1 MSDDESIDIYDTTGA
16 ITVINPDTI
25 EKHKY
30 NQTELEHEITD
41 MVNQVIKQ
49 DLRLNDTPEVREAL
63 RDYVR
68 IEIILALK
76 IEQAVKHPDSI
87 TTADER
93 MIRSAAKL
101 KMDGRDEIWG
111 QVKSK
116 PGQEREIGLVR
127 ERIGKTIIKAGK
139 EVDPLDQ

>member
-1 MSDDESIDIYDTTGA
+1 MSDDESIDISDKTEA
-16 ITVINPDTI
+16 IIVINPDTI

-139 EVDPLDQ
+139 EVDPLDK